1 MKERAQ
7 EGERGWEKKERRW
20 VGYIGVGCLLFF
32 ISGCSIQKAL
42 VHQAAGSL
50 AGPQTTAVFASD
62 DDPELVGQALPFA
75 LKLQEVLLAQDPK
88 NPDLLLST
96 GSAFVQYAYAYVQDR
111 ADAVEETNFTEA
123 AYLRRRAVRLYR
135 RALRYLLQG
144 LEVRHPGFRQ
154 ALEQDPTNAVQQLTK
169 ADMPWIYW
177 SAVAWGALISLSKD
191 DPMTLSELPQ
201 LDALV
206 RRAEALDPDWG
217 RGALQTFLIQYDM
230 AQIQGSQKEA
240 VQKAWNH
247 FRRAVLLSKGMDAA
261 PFVTMAEAVAVQT
274 QNVQLFETLLRQA
287 LAIDPDLYPQNRLMN
302 LVMQRRARRLLQKE
316 EELFL
321 ILPSNASQPKRKQ

>member
-1 MKERAQ
+1 
-7 EGERGWEKKERRW
+7 
-20 VGYIGVGCLLFF
+20 
-32 ISGCSIQKAL
+32 
-42 VHQAAGSL
+42 
-50 AGPQTTAVFASD
+50 
-62 DDPELVGQALPFA
+62 
-75 LKLQEVLLAQDPK
+75 
-88 NPDLLLST
+88 
-96 GSAFVQYAYAYVQDR
+96 
-111 ADAVEETNFTEA
+111 
-123 AYLRRRAVRLYR
+123 
-135 RALRYLLQG
+135 
-144 LEVRHPGFRQ
+144 
-154 ALEQDPTNAVQQLTK
+154 
-169 ADMPWIYW
+169 
-177 SAVAWGALISLSKD
+177 
-191 DPMTLSELPQ
+191 
-201 LDALV
+201 V